1 MECLENHGSDHA
13 PGFAPLTT
21 IPILL
26 PKAPCRDTIGMTSR
40 ISNPHDLIF
49 KHLYS
54 NPQAAAEFLRHNMP
68 KAMAQAIDFSTLTPI
83 KDSFVGKDL
92 RAVPDGFWTPWVCAT
107 CLMTQCHVLIDGT
120 NSSANAM
127 LRCAKP

>member
-13 PGFAPLTT
+13 PGFAPLIT
-21 IPILL
+21 IPILR

-68 KAMAQAIDFSTLTPI
+68 KAMAQAIDFSTLTLI
-83 KDSFVGKDL
+83 KDSFVGKVFAGCAGRLLDAMGL
-92 RAVPDGFWTPWVCAT
+92 RDVFDDTVSCPD
-107 CLMTQCHVLIDGT
+107 
-120 NSSANAM
+120 
-127 LRCAKP
+127 